1 MSTYTPKEWEIYLDT
16 ADNYKKLWK

>member
-16 ADNYKKLWK
+16 ADNYKKIWN